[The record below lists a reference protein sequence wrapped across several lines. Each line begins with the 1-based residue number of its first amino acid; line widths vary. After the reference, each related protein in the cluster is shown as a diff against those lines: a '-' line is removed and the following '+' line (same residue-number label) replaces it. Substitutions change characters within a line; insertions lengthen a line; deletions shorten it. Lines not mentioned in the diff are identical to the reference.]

1 MKCII
6 HVWRAM
12 DSDETL
18 FRLRL
23 TPLDSL
29 AHGTAV
35 EEFADERTLCRRL
48 AEIGLAKAC
57 REMTL
62 SNLRESANAIW
73 SNCEVSED
81 LFNQFVPFREQHAF
95 STP

>member
-1 MKCII
+1 MKCIV

-23 TPLDSL
+23 TPLYSL

-35 EEFADERTLCRRL
+35 EEFANERALCRRL
-48 AEIGLAKAC
+48 TEIGLAKAC

-62 SNLRESANAIW
+62 SNLREGPNAIW
-73 SNCEVSED
+73 SNCEVAEEV
-81 LFNQFVPFREQHAF
+81 FHEFVPFREQHAF

>member
-35 EEFADERTLCRRL
+35 EEFADERTPKPAAR
-48 AEIGLAKAC
+48 
-57 REMTL
+57 
-62 SNLRESANAIW
+62 
-73 SNCEVSED
+73 
-81 LFNQFVPFREQHAF
+81 
-95 STP
+95 